1 MAPDF
6 GLSAFL
12 ASSTPGN
19 CRRWPELDNE
29 HENDLESETRRRKS
43 QSNTLF
49 TDTYTDTDTDTDT
62 DNSLS
67 RCPNHQRGNV
77 VAPACLQ

>member
-29 HENDLESETRRRKS
+29 HDDENENDLESETRRKS

-49 TDTYTDTDTDTDT
+49 TDTDTDT

-67 RCPNHQRGNV
+67 RCPNHQRGSV

>member
-29 HENDLESETRRRKS
+29 HDDENENDLESETRRKS

-49 TDTYTDTDTDTDT
+49 TGH
-62 DNSLS
+62 L
-67 RCPNHQRGNV
+67 H
-77 VAPACLQ
+77 LH